1 MTEDL
6 SHQSRELSE
15 LVERH
20 SIRSGGVET
29 PIPSLFF
36 FHHTR
41 TSEPAYRV
49 YKPSFCVIVQGL
61 KEVLLAQ
68 ERFEYGPSNYLIA
81 SMNLPVIG
89 QIIKASS
96 DAPYLS
102 LKLEFTPNQILEVL
116 NECNIQVTSKENARR
131 ALFVGEMESTIQDAL
146 LRLLRLLDTP
156 GEIPFLA
163 PLYTKE
169 ILFRLLQGPYGGELA
184 QIAVEGSSTYRIR
197 EAIEYIVRHWE
208 QPFRI
213 EDLAETASMSVS
225 SFHRHFKEI
234 TAMSPLQ
241 FQKQLRLQE
250 ARRLLM
256 AESADAADVAFR
268 VGYESAS
275 QFSREYARM
284 FGAPPRSDIKR
295 LKEKYDLILS
305 E

>member
-1 MTEDL
+1 MTE
-6 SHQSRELSE
+6 ELSQQNQE
-15 LVERH
+15 LSQLVERH
-20 SIRSGGVET
+20 SLLNGAVET
-29 PIPSLFF
+29 VIPSLFVY
-36 FHHTR
+36 HHTR
-41 TSEPAYRV
+41 VSEPAYRV
-49 YKPSFCVIVQGL
+49 YTPSLCVIVQGL

-68 ERFEYGPSNYLIA
+68 ERYAYGPSNYLIA

-89 QIIKASS
+89 QIIKASA

-131 ALFVGEMESTIQDAL
+131 AMFVGQMQSSIQDAV
-146 LRLLRLLDTP
+146 LRLVRLLDTP

-163 PLYTKE
+163 PLYIKE

-197 EAIEYIVRHWE
+197 EAIEYIVHHWE
-208 QPFRI
+208 HPIRI
-213 EDLAETASMSVS
+213 EDLAETANMSVS

-256 AESADAADVAFR
+256 AESGDAADVAFR

-284 FGAPPRSDIKR
+284 FGAPPRADIRR
-295 LKEKYDLILS
+295 LKEKYDMVLS